1 MIYEIRQNLN
11 PKGHPAVNVRGKE
24 TADETRE
31 RIAQVAEEL
40 FRRMG
45 FAKTAVADI
54 AAELGMSPANVYR
67 FFPSKTAIVEAI
79 CQKCLTESE
88 VEVAQAATGPGTPQ
102 DRIVAA
108 YASILAYHKAN
119 FLAERRVHD
128 MVQVAIEHNWQ
139 NIEAHKARIAA
150 MVAGVLAEGMESGTF
165 VPHVPAQVS
174 AILLGACVRFCHP
187 VLIAQNIDE
196 DLEGQLDATVRFI
209 LRAVEAERAP
219 LAAPARTAPARKG
232 G

>member
-1 MIYEIRQNLN
+1 MN
-11 PKGHPAVNVRGKE
+11 ARGKE
-24 TADETRE
+24 TADETRD

-67 FFPSKTAIVEAI
+67 FFPSKNAIVETI

-88 VEVAQAATGPGTPQ
+88 VVVAQATAGPGTPQ

-128 MVQVAIEHNWQ
+128 MVLVAIEHNWQ
-139 NIEAHKARIAA
+139 NIEAHKARIGA
-150 MVAGVLAEGMESGTF
+150 MVAAVLAEGIAGGTF
-165 VPHVPAQVS
+165 VPHDPAAVS
-174 AILLGACVRFCHP
+174 AILLGTCVRFCHP

-209 LRAVEAERAP
+209 LRAVETERAP
-219 LAAPARTAPARKG
+219 LASPAKAERPRKSG
-232 G
+232 